1 MLCCVLLL
9 KSGGVAKA
17 TLASYNATLAK
28 RGHTKF
34 HAPLTG
40 RLTEK
45 LHRNEEPSLFTLD
58 CKHTHTDTKYSVTN
72 NIRWRS
78 KQVRYQLFSM
88 NPWNWQQRLSI
99 WALKSQHMS
108 RKIFFELPSFTFPVH
123 EKSNW
128 SFVSSESPS
137 LIGFRVFELLPHY
150 LFMHWFFVFCFFF
163 SLWSAKYLSSGWRWL
178 PFDSKV

>member
-45 LHRNEEPSLFTLD
+45 LHRNEEPSLLHSTANTLTLTQSIQSQTTLD
-58 CKHTHTDTKYSVTN
+58 GDQSRSDTSYF
-72 NIRWRS
+72 
-78 KQVRYQLFSM
+78 Q
-88 NPWNWQQRLSI
+88 
-99 WALKSQHMS
+99 
-108 RKIFFELPSFTFPVH
+108 
-123 EKSNW
+123 
-128 SFVSSESPS
+128 
-137 LIGFRVFELLPHY
+137 
-150 LFMHWFFVFCFFF
+150 
-163 SLWSAKYLSSGWRWL
+163 
-178 PFDSKV
+178 